1 MRSILTCLFGFIHLF
16 FNHSCNIQIMSE
28 YLLGARLGWC
38 LVYNYNRK
46 AEIKAQNWEQVHRRP
61 IYIEYIFHIFFKTF
75 VSFLPIWHS
84 IFCLPHSKSRPW
96 RRGPSRGSFPLQ
108 TPTSSSHVPQ
118 ESPSHS
124 WPPFRGSQFPPD
136 PRKVWRALADTWTT
150 HTASATSPETLEQ
163 WLCFILFKK
172 NS

>member
-1 MRSILTCLFGFIHLF
+1 MSFWLHLF
-16 FNHSCNIQIMSE
+16 FNRSYNIQIISA

-61 IYIEYIFHIFFKTF
+61 IYIEYIFHIFLKTF
-75 VSFLPIWHS
+75 VSFPPIWHP
-84 IFCLPHSKSRPW
+84 IFCLPPSKSRRGKGAPAEEEPSHTDPNFIQPCSSGEPIPLVAPFPW
-96 RRGPSRGSFPLQ
+96 VSVSPR
-108 TPTSSSHVPQ
+108 PQ
-118 ESPSHS
+118 EGVGSPA
-124 WPPFRGSQFPPD
+124 G
-136 PRKVWRALADTWTT
+136 TWTA
-150 HTASATSPETLEQ
+150 HTAFATSPETLER